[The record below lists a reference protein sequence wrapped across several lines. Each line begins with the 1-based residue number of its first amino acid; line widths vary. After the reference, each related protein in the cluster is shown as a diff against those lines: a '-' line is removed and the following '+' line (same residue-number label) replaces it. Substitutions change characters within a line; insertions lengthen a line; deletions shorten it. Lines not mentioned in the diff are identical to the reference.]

1 MVEQQQN
8 IFLDEAWS
16 AEWVD
21 GVYDGQLNIQVRAHL
36 ENLIDL
42 QDDTEGGSPEE
53 KEKPFVQRAW
63 PVLCKAVKAAV
74 VEAAAEAKK
83 AASENPDVVPPPA
96 AKVVTPAQL
105 LRDEDLKTWMLS
117 LNIRF
122 EGGFDDIVDN
132 HHPSSVKGATK
143 CPSHPRGHAVRAVH
157 CVMPSGP
164 FCLQSWANLC
174 RPCVRSHYRSLSACT
189 IQLSVMLLKSMAN
202 SIAAT
207 QLR

>member
-1 MVEQQQN
+1 MYTRVHTRGQYASRLAASLLESASSLASSSLRFRIACLQVTVVEQQQN

-117 LNIRF
+117 LNMRF
-122 EGGFDDIVDN
+122 EDGFDDIVDVLRDELTGVQE
-132 HHPSSVKGATK
+132 SRALKEE
-143 CPSHPRGHAVRAVH
+143 AVEH
-157 CVMPSGP
+157 
-164 FCLQSWANLC
+164 
-174 RPCVRSHYRSLSACT
+174 
-189 IQLSVMLLKSMAN
+189 
-202 SIAAT
+202 
-207 QLR
+207 